1 MHMKRYAISAVI
13 IAFIALFACGGGGGG
28 GGGPAS
34 GEGVN
39 KSPVADAGPDQA
51 VSEGSVVT
59 LDASG
64 STDPDDG
71 IASYHWAQTGA
82 PAVTL
87 TKADAAIAQFTAA
100 VAPGSMLTF
109 ELTVTDAGGLKSK
122 DTCLVTVSTYSG
134 DPKAILY
141 AAYAGIGYMQADN
154 ASDNELLYNA
164 MFYDLNQVTGLLM
177 ARAVTFDSTPW
188 WKIASLLA
196 FNTAVTFTNTQDPD
210 TSVSVI
216 LNVSSSGPQ
225 QSTITIFAVG
235 EDGQP
240 LYNPDGTPVT
250 IDKTVTKYNLICNMT
265 VDIKGSNGYTPHD
278 SQGNP
283 IGSATYYG
291 DQSVDLIAHADVDV
305 LSGDALD
312 VIGNELTITT
322 SNSLRASYSGKTPFE
337 IKYQQWNISYG
348 FNQGDT
354 LTNMHLLPINYLLE
368 AIIPDFQP
376 DLSKLADY
384 QLYSLNGTFILNNME
399 AYTFDA
405 MKYGQLEIKESLPID
420 GKYIALSG
428 MINDVDVSSFGSE
441 FLDVLLGNE
450 DLITL
455 VGKIIPPNGDD
466 LLLTDVIKRVDYST
480 NPNIPDG
487 LWKSGKLSLKSDDY
501 SAEVSFNS
509 DGSAVCSGSEQWN
522 EPDWQDSLDP
532 IK

>member
-1 MHMKRYAISAVI
+1 LVEAGTSLAETKHKMHNGGLSMHMKRYALSVVI

-28 GGGPAS
+28 GGGD
-34 GEGVN
+34 GG
-39 KSPVADAGPDQA
+39 GGGGGGGGG
-51 VSEGSVVT
+51 SESVPT
-59 LDASG
+59 
-64 STDPDDG
+64 
-71 IASYHWAQTGA
+71 
-82 PAVTL
+82 
-87 TKADAAIAQFTAA
+87 
-100 VAPGSMLTF
+100 
-109 ELTVTDAGGLKSK
+109 
-122 DTCLVTVSTYSG
+122 

-177 ARAVTFDSTPW
+177 ARAVTFDSQPML
-188 WKIASLLA
+188 KIALLLA
-196 FNTAVTFTNTQDPD
+196 SKTAVTFTNSQDLD

-235 EDGQP
+235 DDGQP
-240 LYNPDGTPVT
+240 LYNDDGTPVT
-250 IDKTVTKYNLICNMT
+250 IDKTVQKYNLICDMT
-265 VDIKGSNGYTPHD
+265 VDIKGSNGYTPQD

-291 DQSVDLIAHADVDV
+291 DQSVDLTAYADVDV
-305 LSGDALD
+305 LWGDALD
-312 VIGNELTITT
+312 VVGNELTITT
-322 SNSLRASYSGKTPFE
+322 SKSLKASYSNKTPFD

-368 AIIPDFQP
+368 AIIPDYQP

-384 QLYSLNGTFILNNME
+384 QLYSLNGKFTLNNKV

-405 MKYGQLEIKESLPID
+405 MKYGQLEIKQQTPFD
-420 GKYIALSG
+420 GKYIAISG

-441 FLDVLLGNE
+441 FLNVLLGNE
-450 DLITL
+450 DLITF
-455 VGKIIPPNGDD
+455 VGKIIPPNGND
-466 LLLTDVIKRVDYST
+466 LLLTDVILRVDYST
-480 NPNIPDG
+480 DPNIPDG
-487 LWKSGKLSLKSDDY
+487 LWKSGKLTLKSVKN
-501 SAEVSFNS
+501 SVAVSFKS
-509 DGSAVCSGSEQWN
+509 DGSADCSGSEQWN
-522 EPDWQDSLDP
+522 EPDWQNSLDP